1 MTEKFDSGRVRRSD
15 AACDSSN
22 KVKGVRRANVG
33 CSSKPYCYVL
43 LKQPAFSASHRSPV
57 GGGFDHEE
65 MGTDGTESPSGA
77 AGQCDTFSYYVQHI
91 CIMCRTPHC
100 LVPSCASYYTGVYAH
115 KLDTPLMHDRLGTF
129 IHSDGSANLL
139 WHVLVSTV
147 STGHRHCDHVTRLG
161 TQPLVVED
169 RSEMICIE
177 PNGRQMAMRTRL

>member
-1 MTEKFDSGRVRRSD
+1 MFICLACAGACHVSGMMLPLCSSGSFWHAGLQQVAVLATAGDEKSDSGRVRRSD

-91 CIMCRTPHC
+91 CIMCRTRHC
-100 LVPSCASYYTGVYAH
+100 LVPSCA
-115 KLDTPLMHDRLGTF
+115 
-129 IHSDGSANLL
+129 
-139 WHVLVSTV
+139 
-147 STGHRHCDHVTRLG
+147 
-161 TQPLVVED
+161 
-169 RSEMICIE
+169 
-177 PNGRQMAMRTRL
+177 